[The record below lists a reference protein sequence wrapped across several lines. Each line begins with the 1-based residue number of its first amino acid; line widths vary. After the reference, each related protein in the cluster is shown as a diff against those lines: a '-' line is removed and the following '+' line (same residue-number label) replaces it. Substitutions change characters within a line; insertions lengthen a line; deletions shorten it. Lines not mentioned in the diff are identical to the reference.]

1 MSSSINRRQESE
13 LEPELE
19 IEVITANEIEAIVI
33 KTRRYYTDERDD
45 YIRERIKSWSRSNFK
60 DEELWEQFRHDFA
73 DWDEARFRLITLEA
87 QRKLRTYLRLH
98 DV

>member
-1 MSSSINRRQESE
+1 
-13 LEPELE
+13 
-19 IEVITANEIEAIVI
+19 
-33 KTRRYYTDERDD
+33 
-45 YIRERIKSWSRSNFK
+45 
-60 DEELWEQFRHDFA
+60 LWEQFRHDFA